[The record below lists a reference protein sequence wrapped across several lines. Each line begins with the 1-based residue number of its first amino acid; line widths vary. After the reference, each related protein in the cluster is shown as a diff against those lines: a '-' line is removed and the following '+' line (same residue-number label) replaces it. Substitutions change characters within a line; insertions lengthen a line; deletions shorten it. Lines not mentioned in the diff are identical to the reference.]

1 MKPTVSAFLYL
12 IFIIILFITYHTHN
26 SEFEST
32 VIGLLVII
40 GCQNFSSQ
48 TSNRD

>member
-1 MKPTVSAFLYL
+1 MKPTVASILYL
-12 IFIIILFITYHTHN
+12 VFIIILFITYHTHN
-26 SEFEST
+26 SDFEST

-48 TSNRD
+48 TINRD